1 MCKVTTNGGKTMNY
15 LLCLL
20 IGYVFGCLQTSYII
34 GKLIKKVDIRDFGSG
49 NSGATNAIRVF
60 GKKLGMFC
68 LIMDALKGVAAISVA
83 RYCLDGTTL
92 LLLITGFGVILGHNY
107 PFYMNFKGGKGI
119 AASLGIFLA
128 IDYRVFF
135 LAGIPSLIFLAMT
148 KYMSLASLSYSLLLL
163 LFMGVFYYNQP
174 QGILIILSTA
184 VFTALAFWR
193 HKDNIKRLASGT
205 ERRIGKSKDK

>member
-1 MCKVTTNGGKTMNY
+1 MNY

-20 IGYVFGCLQTSYII
+20 VGYVFGCLQTSYII
-34 GKLIKKVDIRDFGSG
+34 GKLVKKVDIRDFGSG

-60 GKKLGMFC
+60 GKNLGMFC

-92 LLLITGFGVILGHNY
+92 LLLVTGFGVILGHNY

-119 AASLGIFLA
+119 AASLGIFIA

-205 ERRIGKSKDK
+205 ERRISKNKNK

>member
-1 MCKVTTNGGKTMNY
+1 MEGKTMNY

-34 GKLIKKVDIRDFGSG
+34 GKLVKKVDIRDFGSG

-60 GKKLGMFC
+60 GKNLGMFC

-92 LLLITGFGVILGHNY
+92 LLLVTGFGVILGHNY

-119 AASLGIFLA
+119 AASLGIFIA

-205 ERRIGKSKDK
+205 ERRISKNKNK

>member
-1 MCKVTTNGGKTMNY
+1 MNY

-20 IGYVFGCLQTSYII
+20 VGYVFGCLQTSYII

>member
-1 MCKVTTNGGKTMNY
+1 MNY

-20 IGYVFGCLQTSYII
+20 VGYVFGCLQTSYII
-34 GKLIKKVDIRDFGSG
+34 GKLIKKVDIRNFGSG

>member
-1 MCKVTTNGGKTMNY
+1 MNY

-34 GKLIKKVDIRDFGSG
+34 GKLVKKVDIRDFGSG

-60 GKKLGMFC
+60 GKNLGMFC

-92 LLLITGFGVILGHNY
+92 LLLVTGFGVILGHNY

-119 AASLGIFLA
+119 AASLGIFIA

-205 ERRIGKSKDK
+205 ERRISKNKNK

>member
-1 MCKVTTNGGKTMNY
+1 MNY

-60 GKKLGMFC
+60 GKNLGMFC

-92 LLLITGFGVILGHNY
+92 LLLVTGFGVILGHNY

-205 ERRIGKSKDK
+205 ERRISKNKNK

>member
-1 MCKVTTNGGKTMNY
+1 MNY

-34 GKLIKKVDIRDFGSG
+34 GKLIKKVDIRNFGSG

>member
-1 MCKVTTNGGKTMNY
+1 MEGKTMNY

-34 GKLIKKVDIRDFGSG
+34 GKLVKKVDIRDFGSG

-60 GKKLGMFC
+60 GKNLGMFC

-92 LLLITGFGVILGHNY
+92 LLLVTGFGVILGHNY

-205 ERRIGKSKDK
+205 ERRISKNKNK

>member
-1 MCKVTTNGGKTMNY
+1 MNY

-60 GKKLGMFC
+60 GKNLGMFC

-92 LLLITGFGVILGHNY
+92 LLLVTGFGVILGHNY

-119 AASLGIFLA
+119 AASLGIFIA

-205 ERRIGKSKDK
+205 ERRISKNKNK

>member
-1 MCKVTTNGGKTMNY
+1 MNY

-34 GKLIKKVDIRDFGSG
+34 GKLVKKVDIRDFGSG

-60 GKKLGMFC
+60 GKNLGMFC

-92 LLLITGFGVILGHNY
+92 LLLVTGFGVILGHNY

-205 ERRIGKSKDK
+205 ERRISKNKNK

>member
-1 MCKVTTNGGKTMNY
+1 MNY

-20 IGYVFGCLQTSYII
+20 VGYLFGCLQTSYII
-34 GKLIKKVDIRDFGSG
+34 GKIFKKVDIRDFGSG

-68 LIMDALKGVAAISVA
+68 LIMDALKGVVAISVA
-83 RYCLDGTTL
+83 RYYLDGTML
-92 LLLITGFGVILGHNY
+92 LLLVTGFGVILGHNY

-174 QGILIILSTA
+174 QGILVILATA
-184 VFTALAFWR
+184 VFTSLAFWR

-205 ERRIGKSKDK
+205 ERRVGKKKDE